1 MNRHTF
7 TYYGTVI
14 CGNKDWVGVRVS
26 IISMEKLRV
35 GDEIECGTRYGQ
47 LRVRI
52 DT

>member
-26 IISMEKLRV
+26 IMSMEKLRV
-35 GDEIECGTRYGQ
+35 GDEIECNTHYGPF
-47 LRVRI
+47 RVRI